1 MNDKMGVKPFQDHDP
16 DSEEYRDLRGRLI
29 PVVEEHIGPVKGYS
43 SRQLAASI
51 IANFDNVMVH
61 FWRRDDVSK
70 TLDKLRRSL
79 SEAIGAYN
87 NLPLLVT
94 DQMEWDT
101 GQVDSLNKERFLQK
115 TTHDVLF
122 QHMLPERGATKAY
135 AALKSLAEHS
145 DELISAIEITKR
157 ELPEGIP
164 TRNRQTF
171 NEWAL
176 IDASVRAAKFNKS
189 INIPDDLDNYGDLT
203 RFLRDVFDVF
213 GIKKT
218 SFRKAYDS
226 WRKYVDGKMENYDL
240 MDI

>member
-1 MNDKMGVKPFQDHDP
+1 MNGKKGVKPFQDHDP
-16 DSEEYRDLRGRLI
+16 DSEEYRDLHRRLI
-29 PVVEEHIGPVKGYS
+29 PVVEEHIGPVKGCS
-43 SRQLAASI
+43 SNRLASSI
-51 IANFDNVMVH
+51 IVH
-61 FWRRDDVSK
+61 FDTVMLHFWEKDDVSR

-94 DQMEWDT
+94 DQMDWDT
-101 GQVDSLNKERFLQK
+101 GQVDSLNRKRFLQK

-135 AALKSLAEHS
+135 AALKALAEHS
-145 DELISAIEITKR
+145 EELISAIEITKR
-157 ELPEGIP
+157 ELPDGIP

-171 NEWAL
+171 NDWAL
-176 IDASVRAAKFNKS
+176 IDACVRVARFNKS

-203 RFLRDVFDVF
+203 RFLRDVFDAF

-218 SFRKAYDS
+218 SYRKAYDS
-226 WRKYVDGKMENYDL
+226 WQKYVDGKLENYDL